1 MADDVEDVVG
11 AVHPPD
17 DTGQRRAETIESGD
31 ERPDPVRGRLLEETE
46 VAARHRSEEVGVH
59 ELLGVGAL
67 GEHEHR
73 LAELQRLADQLVSG
87 GGDQRP
93 AADEV
98 VDEEV
103 RVLVLVDEALCRAA
117 VGGTRGQMG

>member
-11 AVHPPD
+11 AIHPPD

-46 VAARHRSEEVGVH
+46 VAARHRNEEVGVH

-87 GGDQRP
+87 GGD
-93 AADEV
+93 
-98 VDEEV
+98 
-103 RVLVLVDEALCRAA
+103 
-117 VGGTRGQMG
+117 